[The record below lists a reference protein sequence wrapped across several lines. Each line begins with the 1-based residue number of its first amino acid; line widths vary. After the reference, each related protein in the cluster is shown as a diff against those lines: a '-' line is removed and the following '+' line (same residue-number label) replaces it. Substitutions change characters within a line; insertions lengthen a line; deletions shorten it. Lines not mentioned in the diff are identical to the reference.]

1 MAFET
6 KEEVFERVIHQKRPR
21 CKYCQQEMSIWEAP
35 DLVIDDG
42 LGWGTPYMFVCFNDE
57 CRLYAQGWDNIREN
71 YGRTASYRCICYPG
85 TENYDCMT
93 VYGPQGG
100 LGQVID
106 EEALARQREIEARI
120 QDGLETL
127 SACVGPA
134 GAETALRI
142 LMDADQP
149 MRVRVRAAEVVG
161 ELASEEAVEPL
172 RNLKF
177 GNDILRKRVS
187 DAIDAIH
194 ERHFTRECPFCAEIV
209 KRRAK
214 ICKHCGSELPE

>member
-1 MAFET
+1 
-6 KEEVFERVIHQKRPR
+6 
-21 CKYCQQEMSIWEAP
+21 
-35 DLVIDDG
+35 
-42 LGWGTPYMFVCFNDE
+42 
-57 CRLYAQGWDNIREN
+57 
-71 YGRTASYRCICYPG
+71 
-85 TENYDCMT
+85 
-93 VYGPQGG
+93 
-100 LGQVID
+100 
-106 EEALARQREIEARI
+106 
-120 QDGLETL
+120 
-127 SACVGPA
+127 
-134 GAETALRI
+134 
-142 LMDADQP
+142 